1 MEFPIEYKAILESSL
16 QSIPLKKLRDCFESI
31 MNRYKN
37 DSGKGNSLI
46 NNELE
51 AKVYGAYRLPS
62 TFKAVSEALSH
73 CLEIYNDNFTSLIDV
88 GAGNGA
94 ASLAANQLITSI
106 DKTIMLENNKYMMSV
121 GNNLISS
128 INLQDKLQYIIYDLS
143 KDNLDITADLV
154 ISSYVLNE
162 LDRNSRINAIN
173 KMWNMTNKM
182 MLVVEPGTPEGFNL
196 IREIRDYLFS
206 IGAYVVAPC
215 THMGVCLNTWC
226 HFSSRV
232 SRSKLHKDL
241 KGGDAPYEDE
251 KYCYIAFS
259 KNKITPCKNR
269 ILRHPQINPGFVE
282 LEVCTKEGFKHI
294 KYSKKDKELFK
305 KARKSDAGDQI

>member
-1 MEFPIEYKAILESSL
+1 MEFPLEYKAILESDL
-16 QSIPLKKLRDCFESI
+16 TNIPLSELRDTFETI
-31 MNRYKN
+31 MNRYKF

-62 TFKAVSEALSH
+62 TFKAVSEALNH
-73 CLEIYNDNFTSLIDV
+73 CLEIYNDDFKSLIDV
-88 GAGNGA
+88 GAGLGA
-94 ASLAANQLITSI
+94 ASLAINLALPSI
-106 DKTIMLENNKYMMSV
+106 NKATLLENNKYMMGV

-128 INLQDKLQYIIYDLS
+128 TRLNEKFQYINYDLS
-143 KDNLDITADLV
+143 KDNLDIKSDLV

-162 LDRNSRINAIN
+162 LDQNSRINAIN
-173 KMWNMTNKM
+173 KMWNMTDKM
-182 MLVVEPGTPEGFNL
+182 MLIIEPGTPEGFAL
-196 IREIRDYLFS
+196 IREIRDYLIS
-206 IGAYVVAPC
+206 MGAHVIAPC

-226 HFSSRV
+226 HFSTRV
-232 SRSKLHKDL
+232 SRSKLHKDI

-251 KYCYIAFS
+251 KYSYVAFS
-259 KNKITPCKNR
+259 KSEVIPCKNR
-269 ILRHPQINPGFVE
+269 ILRHPQINPGFIE
-282 LEVCTKEGFKHI
+282 LDVCSKDGFKKI